1 MQGDQMSVVVF
12 LLLSVAGGLGAACR
26 LLVDGV
32 VRSRVKSSY
41 PIGTTIIN
49 VTGSLLLGLLTGLV
63 LGGLVGE
70 QWRLVLGTGF
80 LGGYTTFSTASF
92 ETVRLIG
99 ERRFAAALSNG
110 LGMLVLSTLA
120 AGLGL
125 WVGTS
130 F

>member
-1 MQGDQMSVVVF
+1 MTVVLF
-12 LLLSVAGGLGAACR
+12 LLLSVAGGVGSACR

-32 VRSRVKSSY
+32 VRSRVKAAY

-63 LGGLVGE
+63 LSGLVAE
-70 QWRLVLGTGF
+70 EWRLVLGTGF

-99 ERRFAAALSNG
+99 QRRFAAALSNG
-110 LGMLVLSTLA
+110 VGMLIVSTLA

-130 F
+130 L